1 MLPTTRPVI
10 GRDLDDIKQQFGL
23 STADACWLFGLSI
36 TKWTQVVRQGADD
49 PVKDP
54 TLALL
59 ARLLDANPTLSVIP
73 EMPTSQAL
81 FDLLK
86 ESLPDLDQKRFSIIL
101 GSEATA
107 GYRWLKVG
115 SRHSPILSRLMLY
128 MSLSLKGMSPA
139 ERRKSLLAW
148 KKTVELEAS
157 ARGVDN
163 VFAGGRWTVGA
174 AANDPRIQDS
184 AESED

>member
-1 MLPTTRPVI
+1 MIPTNRPVL
-10 GRDLDDIKQQFGL
+10 GRDLDEIKQAFGL

-36 TKWTQVVRQGADD
+36 TKWTHVVRQGADT

-54 TLALL
+54 TLALVV
-59 ARLLDANPTLSVIP
+59 RLLDANPDLNVVP
-73 EMPTSQAL
+73 QPPTSQEL

-86 ESLPDLDQKRFSIIL
+86 ESLPELDQKRFSIIM

-115 SRHSPILSRLMLY
+115 SHHSPTLSRLMLY
-128 MSLSLKGMSPA
+128 MNMALMRLS
-139 ERRKSLLAW
+139 RRDRVKALEQW
-148 KKTVELEAS
+148 RETVELEAS

-163 VFAGGRWTVGA
+163 VFSVGRWTTTTP
-174 AANDPRIQDS
+174 ANDAVLGDI
-184 AESED
+184 ES